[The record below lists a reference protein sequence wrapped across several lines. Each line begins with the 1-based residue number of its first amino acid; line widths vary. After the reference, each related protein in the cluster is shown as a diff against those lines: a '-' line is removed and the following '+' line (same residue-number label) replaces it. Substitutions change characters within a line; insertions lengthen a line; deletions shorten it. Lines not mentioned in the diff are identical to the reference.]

1 MNSIKSNQLILLV
14 LLLVISV
21 TFVAMIRYFL
31 MAIVLAALFSALA
44 MPVFNRFERWFRGR
58 KSLSAS
64 MTMLTL
70 LLIVFL
76 PFAALLVIVAKQAIR
91 ISRIAV
97 PWVQQQILE
106 PGAFDQQ
113 LHSLSFYPEL
123 QLYRTEIFQKVGEFA
138 SSTGTMLFNTIS
150 SLTYS
155 AVNDILIFFIFLYT
169 MFFFLRDGKEILAK
183 FLSYLPLSQLDQNR
197 LLDKFISVT
206 RATIRGTMVV
216 GAVQGSL
223 AGLALHF
230 AGIDSA
236 LFWGTIMSVLSILP
250 VLGSALVWV
259 PAVGYLAATG
269 QYPQAI
275 GVLLFCSIVVGQID
289 NILRPML
296 IGRDTQMPELL
307 IFFGTLGGISLFGV
321 FGFILGPIV
330 GALFMTIWEM
340 YGETFKDYL
349 SEVKCDKSSG
359 TKDVSENPPRR
370 VE

>member
-1 MNSIKSNQLILLV
+1 MNSTKIHRLILLF
-14 LLLVISV
+14 LLLFISAI
-21 TFVAMIRYFL
+21 FFAMIRYFF

-64 MTMLTL
+64 MTIVTL

-76 PFAALLVIVAKQAIR
+76 PFAALLGIVAKQAIR

-97 PWVQQQILE
+97 PWLQQQILE
-106 PGAFDQQ
+106 PAAFDQQ
-113 LHSLSFYPEL
+113 LRSLSFYPEL
-123 QLYRTEIFQKVGEFA
+123 QLYRSEIFQKAGEFA
-138 SSTGTMLFNTIS
+138 SNTGSMLFNSIS
-150 SLTYS
+150 TFPYS
-155 AVNDILIFFIFLYT
+155 AFNDIFLFFVFLYT
-169 MFFFLRDGKEILAK
+169 MFFFLRDGKQILAQ
-183 FLSYLPLSQLDQNR
+183 FLSYLPLPQVDQNR
-197 LLDKFISVT
+197 LLDKFISVS
-206 RATIRGTMVV
+206 RATIKGTMVV

-236 LFWGTIMSVLSILP
+236 LFWGTIMSVLAVLP

-259 PAVGYLAATG
+259 PAVIYLAATG

-289 NILRPML
+289 NILRPVL

-307 IFFGTLGGISLFGV
+307 IFFGTLGGIGLFGV

-330 GALFMTIWEM
+330 AALFMTVWEM
-340 YGETFKDYL
+340 YGETFSEYL
-349 SEVKCDKSSG
+349 YEIKGDKPAG
-359 TKDVSENPPRR
+359 P
-370 VE
+370 

>member
-1 MNSIKSNQLILLV
+1 MNNIKVHRLILLF
-14 LLLVISV
+14 LLLFISAV
-21 TFVAMIRYFL
+21 FFAMIRYFF

-64 MTMLTL
+64 MTIVTL

-76 PFAALLVIVAKQAIR
+76 PFAALLGIVAKQAIR

-113 LHSLSFYPEL
+113 LRTLSFYPEL
-123 QLYRTEIFQKVGEFA
+123 QLYRTEIFQKAGEFA
-138 SSTGTMLFNTIS
+138 SSTGSMLFNSIS
-150 SLTYS
+150 TFTLS

-169 MFFFLRDGKEILAK
+169 MFFFLRDGKQLLAQ
-183 FLSYLPLSQLDQNR
+183 FLSYLPLRQTDQNR
-197 LLDKFISVT
+197 LLDKFLSVT
-206 RATIRGTMVV
+206 RATIKGTMVV

-223 AGLALHF
+223 AGFALHF

-236 LFWGTIMSVLSILP
+236 LFWGTIMSVFSILP

-259 PAVGYLAATG
+259 PAAIYLAATG
-269 QYPQAI
+269 QYPEAI

-307 IFFGTLGGISLFGV
+307 IFFGTLGGIGLFGV

-330 GALFMTIWEM
+330 AALFMTIWEM
-340 YGETFKDYL
+340 YSETFSDNLADIKG
-349 SEVKCDKSSG
+349 DKPA
-359 TKDVSENPPRR
+359 EP
-370 VE
+370 

>member
-1 MNSIKSNQLILLV
+1 MNSIKANQAILLV

-44 MPVFNRFERWFRGR
+44 MPIFNRFERWFKGR

-64 MTMLTL
+64 MTIFTL

-76 PFAALLVIVAKQAIR
+76 PLAALLGVVARQAIR

-106 PGAFDQQ
+106 PDAFDQQ
-113 LHSLSFYPEL
+113 LRSLSFYPEL

-150 SLTYS
+150 SVTYS
-155 AVNDILIFFIFLYT
+155 AVSDLFLFFLFLYT

-183 FLSYLPLSQLDQNR
+183 FLSYLPLTQTDQNR

-206 RATIRGTMVV
+206 RATIKGSMVV
-216 GAVQGSL
+216 GIVQGSL
-223 AGLALHF
+223 AGLALHL

-236 LFWGTIMSVLSILP
+236 IFWGTIMSLISIVP
-250 VLGSALVWV
+250 VLGPPLVWV
-259 PAVGYLAATG
+259 PAVIYLAATG

-275 GVLLFCSIVVGQID
+275 GVLLFCSIMVGQID
-289 NILRPML
+289 NIIRPIL
-296 IGRDTQMPELL
+296 IGHDTQMHELL
-307 IFFGTLGGISLFGV
+307 IFFGTLGGIGLFGV

-330 GALFMTIWEM
+330 AALFMTIWEM
-340 YGETFKDYL
+340 YAEAFRDYL
-349 SEVKCDKSSG
+349 SEIKGDKSSG
-359 TKDVSENPPRR
+359 TKDVP
-370 VE
+370 

>member
-1 MNSIKSNQLILLV
+1 MNSIKTNQLILLV

-76 PFAALLVIVAKQAIR
+76 PFAALLGIVAKQAIR

-106 PGAFDQQ
+106 PDAFDQQ
-113 LHSLSFYPEL
+113 LRSLSFYPEL
-123 QLYRTEIFQKVGEFA
+123 LLYRTEIFQKVGEFA

-150 SLTYS
+150 TFTYT
-155 AVNDILIFFIFLYT
+155 AVSDLFLFFLFLYT
-169 MFFFLRDGKEILAK
+169 MFFFIRDGKQLLAH
-183 FLSYLPLSQLDQNR
+183 FLSYLPLRQTDQNR

-206 RATIRGTMVV
+206 RATIKGTMVV

-236 LFWGTIMSVLSILP
+236 LFWGTIMSLFSILP

-259 PAVGYLAATG
+259 PAVIYLAATG

-330 GALFMTIWEM
+330 AALFMTIWEM
-340 YGETFKDYL
+340 YGETFKEYL
-349 SEVKCDKSSG
+349 SEIKSDKPSG
-359 TKDVSENPPRR
+359 KEDVS
-370 VE
+370 

>member
-1 MNSIKSNQLILLV
+1 MNSVKTNQLILLV

-44 MPVFNRFERWFRGR
+44 MPVFNRFERWFKGR

-76 PFAALLVIVAKQAIR
+76 PFAALLGIVAKQAIR

-113 LHSLSFYPEL
+113 LRSLSFYPEL
-123 QLYRTEIFQKVGEFA
+123 LLYRTEIFQKVGEFA

-150 SLTYS
+150 TFTYT
-155 AVNDILIFFIFLYT
+155 AVSDLFLFFLFLYT
-169 MFFFLRDGKEILAK
+169 MFFFIRDGKQLLAH
-183 FLSYLPLSQLDQNR
+183 FLSYLPLRQTDQNR

-206 RATIRGTMVV
+206 RATIKGTMVV

-223 AGLALHF
+223 AGLALHV

-236 LFWGTIMSVLSILP
+236 LFWGTIMSLFSILP

-259 PAVGYLAATG
+259 PAVIYLAATG

-330 GALFMTIWEM
+330 AALFMTIWEM
-340 YGETFKDYL
+340 YGETFKEYL
-349 SEVKCDKSSG
+349 SEIKSDKPSG
-359 TKDVSENPPRR
+359 KEDVS
-370 VE
+370 